1 MLLESIILSGTLA
14 MAEIEIN
21 EIPGHVST
29 QGFAFVIRETDYG
42 CTSMPQADEVK
53 IKLGDVCYRVVNEA
67 DFHRIDDR
75 WGWSLWE
82 WLGKRTDKGEKLD
95 DEK

>member
-1 MLLESIILSGTLA
+1 MLLEAIILSGTLA
-14 MAEIEIN
+14 LAEIEIN
-21 EIPGHVST
+21 EIPGHVSA
-29 QGFAFVIRETDYG
+29 QGYAFVIRETDYG
-42 CTSMPQADEVK
+42 CTSTPQADEVK

-82 WLGKRTDKGEKLD
+82 WLGKRTDKGQKLD

>member
-1 MLLESIILSGTLA
+1 MLLESILLSGALA
-14 MAEIEIN
+14 LADMEIN
-21 EIPGHVST
+21 EIPGHVSVN
-29 QGFAFVIRETDYG
+29 GYAFAIKETDYG
-42 CTSMPQADEVK
+42 CTSVPRKEEVK
-53 IKLGDVCYRVVNEA
+53 LKLGDICYRVVNEA

-82 WLGKRTDKGEKLD
+82 WIGKRTNEEYVD